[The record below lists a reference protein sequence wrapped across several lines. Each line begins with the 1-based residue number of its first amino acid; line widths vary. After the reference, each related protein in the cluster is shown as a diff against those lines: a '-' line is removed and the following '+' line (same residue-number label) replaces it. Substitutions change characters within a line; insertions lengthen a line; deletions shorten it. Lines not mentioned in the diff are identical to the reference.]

1 MEPIPSLFNRLP
13 DAPDGSFQPG
23 AALPLVVRTSEEQ
36 WAYAARF
43 SRSFDAPVPSA
54 AVLIRLA
61 LNVSFGIIG
70 VGCVNVDETAFI
82 DETLLSPTPATTTVD
97 VLIPRP
103 ADLGPLIVRNASPS
117 GASEV
122 SVLGLECF
130 ALDAEPDCERAP
142 GLSDPSPCPNWSRYY
157 GTSGGTIEE
166 RLRVQRYLSMTEPHV
181 LRWVD
186 GLSVRIVPTNQ
197 LSRALYVSGTYEPNT
212 LCVVQ
217 ALLRPGDCFIDV
229 GANVGLFS
237 LVASR
242 WVGPAGHVY
251 SFEPS
256 AREYEALRDNLRR
269 NGLSEETAFRLAV
282 TSQSGQATL
291 RVATPEYAGLNTL
304 AASFPYPVDTERF
317 EDVDTITLDEFIARQ
332 RISNVALVKLDIE
345 GAEAAV
351 LRGAEHL
358 LRTHRP
364 ALIVEVFS
372 RSLESSGSSQVD
384 VEQLLTRA
392 GYRLYSISDPD
403 GRLVSLETL
412 SMVDEQNVVALP
424 IERVD
429 ELTARVG
436 VR

>member
-61 LNVSFGIIG
+61 LNVSFGISG
-70 VGCVNVDETAFI
+70 VGCVNVDETAFT

-282 TSQSGQATL
+282 TSQSGQAT
-291 RVATPEYAGLNTL
+291 
-304 AASFPYPVDTERF
+304 
-317 EDVDTITLDEFIARQ
+317 
-332 RISNVALVKLDIE
+332 
-345 GAEAAV
+345 
-351 LRGAEHL
+351 
-358 LRTHRP
+358 
-364 ALIVEVFS
+364 
-372 RSLESSGSSQVD
+372 
-384 VEQLLTRA
+384 
-392 GYRLYSISDPD
+392 
-403 GRLVSLETL
+403 
-412 SMVDEQNVVALP
+412 
-424 IERVD
+424 
-429 ELTARVG
+429 
-436 VR
+436 